1 MNFKTTLIALLC
13 PLFMFSQNISDK
25 KREKIESQKIAFITN
40 QLDLTS
46 EEAQVFWPVYNEFS
60 KEMKSLHNE
69 KKENSKEIRKNIEN
83 MSDSEIA
90 KVLEKIFVIEQKE
103 LDVKKKYNL
112 KFQKILSTQKVAK
125 LYRSEREFKKELL
138 NRIRKGGEKPN
149 HKKR

>member
-125 LYRSEREFKKELL
+125 LYRAEREFKKELL

>member
-1 MNFKTTLIALLC
+1 MNFNTTLIALLC

-90 KVLEKIFVIEQKE
+90 KFLEKIFVIEQKE

-125 LYRSEREFKKELL
+125 LYRAEREFKKELL

>member
-60 KEMKSLHNE
+60 KEIKSLHNE

>member
-60 KEMKSLHNE
+60 KEIKSLHNE

-125 LYRSEREFKKELL
+125 LYRAEREFKKELL

>member
-40 QLDLTS
+40 QIDLTS

-125 LYRSEREFKKELL
+125 LYRAEREFKKELL